1 MDEATI
7 HSKKMVKRS
16 HVAVQWL
23 MRVVAEVAP
32 RPGAMGNNTI
42 KTHLVLHLCEDIL
55 DHGVPENVNSSY
67 AESAHIPLAKV
78 TSRNTQKRAVSFT
91 KQAAHRYVE
100 NLVVSLASADMDTD
114 RKGDAHNGVG
124 QPVALLVDG
133 KGGRHFNLSGRLVMN
148 FQRAAGLTRPG
159 DNMETAHLSTRVMD
173 FLSQHCLPKVPQHSL
188 PCFTL
193 FTDRKGNKYRA
204 HPCYDG
210 KAWNDSAMI
219 KWEGY
224 PVIIQHSSTPLLIFV
239 GFQMESAL
247 TSKQM
252 GRKIWKPGWRY
263 TPHFH
268 SPDERHPTLFLV
280 DVKSILSPVLGIE
293 DVPPFGVEKAPRRK
307 RCHLFLIRRK
317 AEWPQAWDSLIN
329 KCHHDLEH
337 DVDDDTWFEEE
348 YEKEF
353 VSRLPSGREVHRV
366 KTAEEFGAEVA
377 TKKAEK
383 VTAKKKRDDN
393 AAEKAAAK
401 AAKAVK
407 ATAAQQSTG
416 NLKRKWEAPVKTK
429 KG

>member
-1 MDEATI
+1 
-7 HSKKMVKRS
+7 MVKRS

-91 KQAAHRYVE
+91 KQAAHRYIE
-100 NLVVSLASADMDTD
+100 NLVVSLASADMDTKKKRCLQQSRSTRQQVPRSPLLRWQSLERQRND
-114 RKGDAHNGVG
+114 QVGRIPRNYPAFIHTFVDLRGLPNGERINIKANG
-124 QPVALLVDG
+124 Q
-133 KGGRHFNLSGRLVMN
+133 KNLE
-148 FQRAAGLTRPG
+148 AGLYAVAHSFDPVSVG
-159 DNMETAHLSTRVMD
+159 DLDTPN
-173 FLSQHCLPKVPQHSL
+173 
-188 PCFTL
+188 TL
-193 FTDRKGNKYRA
+193 IG
-204 HPCYDG
+204 
-210 KAWNDSAMI
+210 
-219 KWEGY
+219 
-224 PVIIQHSSTPLLIFV
+224 
-239 GFQMESAL
+239 
-247 TSKQM
+247 
-252 GRKIWKPGWRY
+252 RY

-268 SPDERHPTLFLV
+268 SPERHPTLFLV

-293 DVPPFGVEKAPRRK
+293 DAPIGVEKAPRRK

-353 VSRLPSGREVHRV
+353 VSRLPSGR
-366 KTAEEFGAEVA
+366 GA
-377 TKKAEK
+377 
-383 VTAKKKRDDN
+383 
-393 AAEKAAAK
+393 
-401 AAKAVK
+401 
-407 ATAAQQSTG
+407 
-416 NLKRKWEAPVKTK
+416 
-429 KG
+429 